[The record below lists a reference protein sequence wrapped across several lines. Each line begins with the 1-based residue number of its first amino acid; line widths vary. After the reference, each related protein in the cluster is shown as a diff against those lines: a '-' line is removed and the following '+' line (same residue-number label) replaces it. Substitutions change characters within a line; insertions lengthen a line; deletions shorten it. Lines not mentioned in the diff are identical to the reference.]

1 MFVAKKI
8 LEETMVSNLAYDSRF
23 YHLNL
28 SEACTFKNYDSF
40 KNWLAFEFDLFFKE
54 EIDNGLII
62 YIPNGSIKIAA
73 ETPKSIAISVRNKN
87 SKACYNTMLKVYKL
101 YILHKIKKL

>member
-28 SEACTFKNYDSF
+28 SEACTFRNYDSF
-40 KNWLAFEFDLFFKE
+40 KNWLAFEFDLYFKE
-54 EIDNGLII
+54 EIDNRLII
-62 YIPNGSIKIAA
+62 YIPNGSIEITSK
-73 ETPKSIAISVRNKN
+73 TPKNIAVSVKNKN

-101 YILHKIKKL
+101 YDLHKIKKL